1 MIFKNHIWKQ
11 KPIALSVWLFLFAG
25 IVSAQPK
32 ISTIEFFGNTF
43 FSQRELLEKIP
54 AKIGSPFFQV
64 EPIHLAV
71 VTLYRSEGFYWF
83 TIDSSKNI
91 FNSDSS
97 SVQLI
102 FFFNEKIRTSISEI
116 ALIGNQ
122 SISTIELLSLFETKA
137 GTPLNAQL
145 LESDIQSILQLY
157 SRRGFPFTKISSDS
171 IDADSGDGS
180 KLIVKL
186 RIEEGATVYLDEIQ
200 TEGNSTTSSYVIVR
214 EARVHSGELFDQE
227 RIQRIQQR
235 LERMQLFSSVAEPQ
249 LYIVSQTTGDS
260 LRGGLLISVK
270 EGSTNTFDGI
280 LGYVPSTI
288 PNTDGYFTGNVFIAM
303 RNLFGTGRKA
313 LIRWQRETELTQE
326 IELQYREPWIFG
338 IPLNLSGTF
347 YQRKQDSSYVKTKFE
362 LRGDFVLTEEFSI
375 AGNITSESVYPSAN
389 LQQFSIFE
397 SNALFFGAEILYDTR
412 DNLRNPT
419 KGVRYST
426 TVQQGRK
433 SISGPEKYLSL
444 ATEKN
449 FSIQRYSVD
458 AEVFVSTFARQVI
471 MIGVHGKQISSSRLE
486 LSDLF
491 QFGGTTTLRG
501 YRENQFFAS
510 QIAYLNSEYRFLT
523 GRASSL
529 FGFVDGGYFSR
540 PADSL
545 IKSIERQEKSLYG
558 FGIGARIE
566 TGLGI
571 MNISYALGQGDSFS
585 NGKIHVGIINEF

>member
-1 MIFKNHIWKQ
+1 
-11 KPIALSVWLFLFAG
+11 
-25 IVSAQPK
+25 
-32 ISTIEFFGNTF
+32 
-43 FSQRELLEKIP
+43 
-54 AKIGSPFFQV
+54 
-64 EPIHLAV
+64 
-71 VTLYRSEGFYWF
+71 
-83 TIDSSKNI
+83 
-91 FNSDSS
+91 
-97 SVQLI
+97 
-102 FFFNEKIRTSISEI
+102 
-116 ALIGNQ
+116 
-122 SISTIELLSLFETKA
+122 
-137 GTPLNAQL
+137 
-145 LESDIQSILQLY
+145 
-157 SRRGFPFTKISSDS
+157 
-171 IDADSGDGS
+171 
-180 KLIVKL
+180 
-186 RIEEGATVYLDEIQ
+186 
-200 TEGNSTTSSYVIVR
+200 
-214 EARVHSGELFDQE
+214 
-227 RIQRIQQR
+227 
-235 LERMQLFSSVAEPQ
+235 
-249 LYIVSQTTGDS
+249 
-260 LRGGLLISVK
+260 
-270 EGSTNTFDGI
+270 
-280 LGYVPSTI
+280 
-288 PNTDGYFTGNVFIAM
+288 M